1 MFGCT
6 FIDHGISSSFGNVVS
21 LEGQDG
27 SIADGMNYDYLYQ
40 QGPDN
45 FVDEIG
51 ENGGT
56 VFFRSQ
62 DSKGRAVCYSG
73 LSNNYRAIHS
83 TVIFGAVVN
92 GTNTKVGLMDSY
104 MGYLAELTGI
114 EEYGTEQDNIS
125 FSIFPNP
132 VRTSANIS
140 FSLTQPGQVVTSIY
154 NTAGQLVKRLSEGA
168 FSAGAHTLVW
178 YVDDQTGRRLPNGT
192 YILALK
198 TSDGMASKPIV
209 ILR

>member
-6 FIDHGISSSFGNVVS
+6 FIDHGASSSFGNVIS

-45 FVDEIG
+45 FVDEIE

-56 VFFRSQ
+56 MFFKSQ

-73 LSNNYRAIHS
+73 LSSNYRAIHS

-114 EEYGTEQDNIS
+114 EEYGTEQDDIS

-140 FSLTQPGQVVTSIY
+140 FSLERPGRVVTSIY
-154 NTAGQLVKRLSEGA
+154 NTAGQLVRGLADGE
-168 FSAGAHTLVW
+168 FDAGTHTLVW
-178 YVDDQTGRRLPNGT
+178 YVDDRKGRELASGT
-192 YILALK
+192 YILTLE
-198 TSDGMASKPIV
+198 TFEDVISKPIV
-209 ILR
+209 VLR